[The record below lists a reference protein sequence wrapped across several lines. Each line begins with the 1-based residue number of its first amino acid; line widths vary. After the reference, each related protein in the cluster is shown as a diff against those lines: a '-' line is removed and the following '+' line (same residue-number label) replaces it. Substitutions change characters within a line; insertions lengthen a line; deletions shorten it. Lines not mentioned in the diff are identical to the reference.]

1 MNDFFCK
8 LLLTVLLS
16 AGFLSQTAAAAEPVS
31 AVPYW
36 PADRARP
43 GDALAV
49 AIAVHIQEGFH
60 INADARQIKPAADYF
75 TPYPSQLKVTKA
87 DEGLLAE
94 SPLYPAAER
103 FKAQYAKNGLMSF
116 SGQIV
121 IYLPVKFADSLV
133 PGARPSLSL
142 DFAYQAC
149 TENHCLL
156 PQTIRLETALEI
168 ADPVAVPQPINQELF
183 AGYNPQQLASASSHD
198 QIHFRVFGWKF
209 AINGSS
215 WAGMLLLLSIAAFGG
230 MLLNFTPCVLPL
242 IPIKII
248 SLSYA
253 AKNRR
258 HCLLLG
264 AAMSLGVLAFWLLL
278 GGLIALVSGFSA
290 TNQLFQ
296 YPAFTIA
303 VGLIIGVM
311 ALGMFDFFYLPLPQ
325 WLYLIHPEQ
334 DTLHGSFGLGILA
347 AVLSTPCTAP
357 FMGAAAAWAAT
368 RPPTANLAVFAA
380 IGSGMAL
387 PYLLL
392 SAAPHLVEKMPRSG
406 PASVLVKQ
414 VMGLL
419 MLAAAAYFIGIGVET
434 LLASPTE
441 PPGRQHWWLVMACSA
456 AAGGWLFWRTFR
468 IAYSSPMKIFFMGVG
483 LLLIVTSG
491 YGTVNLTDR
500 GPVNWVYYSPERL
513 EQARAEGK
521 AVVMVFTAEWC
532 LNCKALEQ
540 GVLDSPKIVRLLNR
554 DEVVSMKV
562 DITGSN
568 PPGREMLRQAGS
580 LSIPLLVVFAPDGKR
595 VYKSDFYTAEDLSGV
610 LLRTL
615 EEHEAR
621 CCSLPHKV
629 VDFRSAVL

>member
-1 MNDFFCK
+1 MLAAVF
-8 LLLTVLLS
+8 LPQTV
-16 AGFLSQTAAAAEPVS
+16 FAAEPVK

-36 PADRARP
+36 SVDRARP
-43 GDALAV
+43 GDALAL
-49 AIAVHIQEGFH
+49 AIAVQIQKGFH
-60 INADARQIKPAADYF
+60 INADARQIKPAADFF
-75 TPYPSQLKVTKA
+75 TPYPSQLTVTKA
-87 DEGLLAE
+87 DEGLLTE

-116 SGQIV
+116 SGQVV
-121 IYLPVKFADSLV
+121 IYLPVKFADNLA

-142 DFAYQAC
+142 DFTYQAC

-156 PQTIRLETALEI
+156 PQTTRLETSLEI
-168 ADPVAVPQPINQELF
+168 ADPVAVPQPVNQELF
-183 AGYNPQQLASASSHD
+183 AGYTPQRLASASSHD
-198 QIHFRVFGWKF
+198 QIDFRVFGWKF
-209 AINGSS
+209 AVNGSS

-230 MLLNFTPCVLPL
+230 LLLNFTPCVLPL

-253 AKNRR
+253 AKDRR
-258 HCLLLG
+258 QCLLLG
-264 AAMSLGVLAFWLLL
+264 TAMSLGVLAFWLLL

-303 VGLIIGVM
+303 VGVVIGVM
-311 ALGMFDFFYLPLPQ
+311 ALGMFDFFSLPLPQ

-334 DTLHGSFGLGILA
+334 DSLHGSFGLGILA
-347 AVLSTPCTAP
+347 ALLSTPCTAP

-368 RPPTANLAVFAA
+368 RPPTATLAVFAA

-419 MLAAAAYFIGIGVET
+419 MLAAAVYFIGIGTET
-434 LLASPTE
+434 LLASPTD

-456 AAGGWLFWRTFR
+456 TAGGWLFWRTFR
-468 IAYSSPMKIFFMGVG
+468 IASGGPLKVFFMGLG
-483 LLLIVTSG
+483 LLLIVFSG
-491 YGTVNLTDR
+491 YGAVNLTDR
-500 GPVNWVYYSPERL
+500 GPINWVYYSPERL
-513 EQARAEGK
+513 EQARSQDK

-554 DEVVSMKV
+554 DEVVPMKV

-621 CCSLPHKV
+621 CCRLPKKV
-629 VDFRSAVL
+629 VDFRAAVL